1 MESGETRQSYDS
13 IVDEFQ
19 LLIRHG
25 HSFNDI
31 LRYTHKQFVLFVRA
45 ANKQR
50 KRELFNGYYLTLA
63 ATNPTTESNK
73 SIIAQFAE

>member
-1 MESGETRQSYDS
+1 MESGETSQSYDS
-13 IVDEFQ
+13 IVDEIQ
-19 LLIRHG
+19 LLIRYG

-73 SIIAQFAE
+73 SIIAQFSE